1 MAKFTKMY
9 YYTSKGEKK
18 LNCYM
23 IPIPKDLVE
32 KAKLQNVQIE
42 AKIENNKIILQKKD

>member
-1 MAKFTKMY
+1 MAKFTKTY

-23 IPIPKDLVE
+23 IPIPKKIVE
-32 KAKLQNVQIE
+32 EAQLQDKEIE
-42 AKIENNKIILQKKD
+42 AKAENKKIILISKS